1 MSKTILTVQNINT
14 TSKQQIFG
22 LLLAIITV
30 LIWSSY
36 ALSLRIGALSPLTLE
51 ELTFFFVMQSQDFYY
66 YQYFF

>member
-51 ELTFFFVMQSQDFYY
+51 ELTFFSLCNPRIFIITNIF
-66 YQYFF
+66 